1 MEWGTLKQA
10 ASRWRRERCSARRR
24 LLTGGERLETR
35 RVFADFGDAPAP
47 YPTLLAN
54 NGASHEVVPGLF
66 LGFQVDNEPDGVPSD
81 FADTA
86 FDDDGISF
94 PQDFFA
100 GAAVP
105 IVALASA
112 PGKLSAWFDWNADG
126 DWNDPGE
133 AAFVGT
139 SIPQGESTLNVN
151 VPGTVVRGTGF
162 ASRFR
167 FSSQAV
173 LAPTG
178 PANDGEVE
186 DYFILEV
193 LSRPELRGRKF
204 NDLDR
209 DHQHDAGE
217 PYVNGWLIEAVD
229 ALGQIVATA
238 TTADVDLDGN
248 GTIDIET
255 ERGVWQIFDLVR
267 QDVTIREAAR
277 PAHIRSAPDFTAS
290 MSGINVF
297 PASGSSAVGFAA
309 LSYNAATNQIVFQLD
324 YASMEGAV
332 QAVSL
337 REGTITQNGSLV
349 ANLLAAAGASIG
361 AAGPLSGQITLD
373 NTSLAKLF
381 AGQLYVEV
389 VTDTFPGFGEIR
401 GQLLPGRD
409 YNLSI
414 GLGTQLFGLDFG
426 GYTSETQNMVY
437 QGTQGQVVLFL
448 PDANSLTLPL
458 VGSSTFKLY
467 VASDGSAGDFDR
479 DNRNEAALELSS
491 LALRGHAS
499 LGQVDIELLAGST
512 STGLAEERVNTVPTL
527 LDLPPFATTGS
538 VDQQLSFHVLVTIT
552 NRFAPPVTLRSATPI
567 TVSGV
572 ATSFPMA
579 IGEVLSGT
587 GVVDFVDLNGL
598 PTGVRLTSA
607 SLTPSPQRPWQ
618 NPGQPLD
625 IDNSGG
631 VEPLDALLIVNELN
645 NPRYSNRNLLPR
657 PIGASTFNF
666 PYLDADGSNGVEPLD
681 ALLIINRL
689 NGATGEGEFAKGRSE
704 LPSIDGP
711 TADRPSPAAIVAS
724 TSGSLRSLGSL
735 ADTAFASLAVASS
748 PPATV
753 VPAAVAPPSGTLTPV
768 SGAVAAAAT
777 IAAPNPADAATID
790 SILET
795 LAEPEILTEPET
807 LAEPETLTEPDM
819 LA

>member
-1 MEWGTLKQA
+1 MEWGTLKRA
-10 ASRWRRERCSARRR
+10 ASRLRGERRAAQRRR
-24 LLTGGERLETR
+24 LSTGGERLETR

-54 NGASHEVVPGLF
+54 NGASHEVIPGLF

-151 VPGTVVRGTGF
+151 VPGTAVRGTGF

-178 PANDGEVE
+178 PASDGEVE

-209 DHQHDAGE
+209 DHERDPGE
-217 PYVNGWLIEAVD
+217 PYINGWLIEAVD
-229 ALGQIVATA
+229 AFGQVVATA
-238 TTADVDLDGN
+238 TTADIDLDGN
-248 GTIDIET
+248 GAIDIET

-267 QDVTIREAAR
+267 QEVTIREAAR
-277 PAHIRSAPDFTAS
+277 PAHIRSAPDFTAQ

-309 LSYNAATNQIVFQLD
+309 MSYNAATNQIAFQLD

-349 ANLLAAAGASIG
+349 ANLLAAAGASVG

-389 VTDTFPGFGEIR
+389 VTDTFPGSGEIR

-426 GYTSETQNMVY
+426 GYTSETQNTVY
-437 QGTQGQVVLFL
+437 QGTQGQVGLVL
-448 PDANSLTLPL
+448 PNSSSLTLQL
-458 VGSSTFKLY
+458 VGSSTFKLS

-479 DNRNEAALELSS
+479 DNRNEAALELGA
-491 LALRGHAS
+491 LALRGYAS
-499 LGQVDIELLAGST
+499 LGRVDIELLPGST
-512 STGLAEERVNTVPTL
+512 STGLAEERVNAAPTL
-527 LDLPPFATTGS
+527 LDLPPFTATGS
-538 VDQQLSFHVLVTIT
+538 VDQQLSFQVLVTIT
-552 NRFAPPVTLRSATPI
+552 NRSAPTVTMRSATPI

-572 ATSFPMA
+572 ATNFPMA

-587 GVVDFVDLNGL
+587 GAIDFVDLNGL
-598 PTGVRLTSA
+598 PTGVRLTSV

-625 IDNSGG
+625 VDNSGG
-631 VEPLDALLIVNELN
+631 VEPLDALLIINELN
-645 NPRYSNRNLLPR
+645 NPQYSNRNVLPR
-657 PIGASTFNF
+657 PIDASISNF
-666 PYLDADGSNGVEPLD
+666 PYFDSNGTNGIEPLD

-689 NGATGEGEFAKGRSE
+689 NGATGEGEFAMEGQNEPPAS
-704 LPSIDGP
+704 
-711 TADRPSPAAIVAS
+711 DRPATAWQTPAVIAAS
-724 TSGSLRSLGSL
+724 TSGWLGAL
-735 ADTAFASLAVASS
+735 ADMPVASLAVASV
-748 PPATV
+748 PTTAA
-753 VPAAVAPPSGTLTPV
+753 VPAAVVPASAT
-768 SGAVAAAAT
+768 VAAA
-777 IAAPNPADAATID
+777 PRYRVDAATVD
-790 SILET
+790 AILET
-795 LAEPEILTEPET
+795 LIEPKTPAKTKALGE
-807 LAEPETLTEPDM
+807 LAESDQDLR
-819 LA
+819 